1 MVFKSCLAT
10 WAEPDRGIVGLREL
24 EFLGVGGL
32 PVMNALEPLV
42 KAGPFEHFQMAFV
55 TIPVNNTESSVR
67 HDLSICVYNMY
78 DGNTNA
84 SRLKFQ

>member
-32 PVMNALEPLV
+32 PVMDELEPLE
-42 KAGPFEHFQMAFV
+42 KTGPFQHFQMVFV
-55 TIPVNNTESSVR
+55 TIPVN
-67 HDLSICVYNMY
+67 L
-78 DGNTNA
+78 
-84 SRLKFQ
+84 